1 MLEWINANQGIIE
14 LVGLCLI
21 IPFAIV
27 SDKILSA
34 RKQFVYRKEL
44 KRMLVKELWL
54 NLNYVSQIEASCE
67 KNFRDNQNLH
77 LPHFAPRI
85 EILEKHFELE
95 FMESLSP
102 NEKDGL
108 VEVYAQLGSLLR
120 EFLYWKSLLLTSD
133 LASDKTM
140 YGAVSSTLLSHIDP
154 LMRNMLELWVTLVKE
169 LGMESPF
176 PQIKE
181 LTKLISEE
189 ISKGKWIRASYKA
202 SFFRKNEFESLDKFD
217 VLLCWIDDWAD
228 CPKTVIEIRN
238 LVAIHGSW
246 KT

>member
-1 MLEWINANQGIIE
+1 MIEWINANQGIIE

-27 SDKILSA
+27 SDRILSA
-34 RKQFVYRKEL
+34 RKKSAYRKEL
-44 KRMLVKELWL
+44 KRMLVKELWI
-54 NLNYVSQIEASCE
+54 NLNYVAQIETSCE

-77 LPHFAPRI
+77 LPHFAPRL
-85 EILEKHFELE
+85 EILEKYFELE
-95 FMESLSP
+95 LLESLTP

-120 EFLYWKSLLLTSD
+120 EFLHWKSLLLTSN

-154 LMRNMLELWVTLVKE
+154 LMRNMLELWVTLVRE
-169 LGMESPF
+169 LGMDSPF

-181 LTKLISEE
+181 LTNLILKE
-189 ISKGKWIRASYKA
+189 IARGKWIRASYKA
-202 SFFRKNEFESLDKFD
+202 TYFRRKEFENLDKFD
-217 VLLCWIDDWAD
+217 ILLCWINDWAD
-228 CPKTVIEIRN
+228 CPKRVIEIRK
-238 LVAIHGSW
+238 LVALHESW
-246 KT
+246 NT